1 MLLRKLCPGCRTS
14 SQTAREPICPDCQDQ
29 LRHLP
34 ARQAADHLSL
44 GCRALFLYD
53 AAASGVVQTIKDQ
66 RAMWLVRWLAPQLEQ
81 ILPDGRIDCLT
92 WIPAAR
98 ANWRK
103 RGYDQG
109 ELLTR
114 ALSRQTGIP
123 ARALLR
129 RRQDLPQVRR
139 DRSGRLEGPAL
150 VPRASRASHA
160 SRAGHAS
167 RARPYARVV
176 VVDDVITTGTSMRRA
191 AEVLLAG
198 GTAEVG
204 AIAVAGTAER
214 PRRAN
219 HAG

>member
-1 MLLRKLCPGCRTS
+1 MLLRKLCPGCRAAA
-14 SQTAREPICPDCQDQ
+14 QTARQPICPDCQDQ
-29 LRHLP
+29 LERLP
-34 ARQAADHLSL
+34 ARRKSDHLNL
-44 GCRALFLYD
+44 GCQALYLYD
-53 AAASGVVQTIKDQ
+53 GSASRVVQMLKNQ
-66 RAMWLVRWLAPQLEQ
+66 RAMWLIRWLAPQLAQ

-114 ALSRQTGIP
+114 ALARQTGIP

-139 DRSGRLEGPAL
+139 DLSGRLKGPAL
-150 VPRASRASHA
+150 VPR
-160 SRAGHAS
+160 AS

-176 VVDDVITTGTSMRRA
+176 VVDDVITTGTSVRRA

-198 GTAEVG
+198 GTSEVG
-204 AIAVAGTAER
+204 AIAVAGTAE
-214 PRRAN
+214 
-219 HAG
+219 

>member
-1 MLLRKLCPGCRTS
+1 MLLRKLCPGCRAT
-14 SQTAREPICPDCQDQ
+14 SQTARQPICSDCQCQ

-34 ARQAADHLSL
+34 ARQKTDHLSL

-53 AAASGVVQTIKDQ
+53 AAASGLVQTIKDQ

-81 ILPDGRIDCLT
+81 ILPDGQIDCLT

-114 ALSRQTGIP
+114 ALARQTGIP

-129 RRQDLPQVRR
+129 RRQDLPQVKR
-139 DRSGRLEGPAL
+139 DRSGRLKGPAL
-150 VPRASRASHA
+150 APR
-160 SRAGHAS
+160 AS

-198 GTAEVG
+198 GTVEVG

-214 PRRAN
+214 GSPRRV
-219 HAG
+219 GSPRQRGSPRRVG